1 MYLLDSAGG
10 ANLFG
15 TGPQGRWQGK
25 RLGLQGTGAGVNT
38 TSFGQPTCP
47 WADTTSK
54 HGPIC
59 TCQLSKGDDALPRA
73 VEDICMGSGGVL
85 RYHIHPHQKTGL
97 AGGWWRVPKT
107 NLPQSW
113 TKLSSVTKKCLLQQ
127 GLGRCSDSVMVNLL
141 FSVLCNLGVVNVK
154 AAGLIFSSCIMLG
167 FIFFFFFTRALSRKR
182 KAGLLFTDL
191 FNSHKWGERQALG
204 PQTRGMG
211 SSLIPHFY

>member
-1 MYLLDSAGG
+1 MYLLDAAGG

-38 TSFGQPTCP
+38 TGFGQPKCP
-47 WADTTSK
+47 WADTSK

-59 TCQLSKGDDALPRA
+59 TCQLSKGADALPR
-73 VEDICMGSGGVL
+73 GSGGHSHGQWGSSSGVP
-85 RYHIHPHQKTGL
+85 HPSPPENRGL

-113 TKLSSVTKKCLLQQ
+113 TKLSNVTKKRLLQQ

-154 AAGLIFSSCIMLG
+154 AAGLIFSSCIMLEY
-167 FIFFFFFTRALSRKR
+167 FFFFTQALSRKR